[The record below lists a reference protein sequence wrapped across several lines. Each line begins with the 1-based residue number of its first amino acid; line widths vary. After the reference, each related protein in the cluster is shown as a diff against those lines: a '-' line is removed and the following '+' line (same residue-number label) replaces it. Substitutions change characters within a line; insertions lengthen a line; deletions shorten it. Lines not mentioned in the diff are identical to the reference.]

1 VTASGRLS
9 KIVRR
14 MPAASVCPNK
24 SGPEALGQQRQTTSR
39 NYRRPVS
46 LGMQALRMRRF
57 RTTPLNFLRTKRRPQ
72 ISLAN
77 PRDWKRPIAYGV
89 LPAYDEA
96 LQYLMRDSAA
106 LKKEAEDL
114 RAAVSKEEAAPDRD
128 ENALKRK
135 REKLNVLEVQ
145 SEINL
150 PEVRW
155 KVANGM
161 GVQRIVFPVYTCLIC
176 CIADMTRPVHRHL
189 VEKRWREEG
198 GLDLLVSVSRLK
210 MRWLL

>member
-1 VTASGRLS
+1 MYKNEKL
-9 KIVRR
+9 
-14 MPAASVCPNK
+14 
-24 SGPEALGQQRQTTSR
+24 QTPSHF
-39 NYRRPVS
+39 
-46 LGMQALRMRRF
+46 GMQALRRF
-57 RTTPLNFLRTKRRPQ
+57 RTTPLNFLRTNASVSTTQIHDEVVPPPPILEAAKPTPSQPSIGSMSISSGDAKATIQPTRGRNKRGRVIKRRPQ

-96 LQYLMRDSAA
+96 LRYLMRDSAV

-114 RAAVSKEEAAPDRD
+114 KAVISKEDEAPDRD
-128 ENALKRK
+128 ENALKQK

-145 SEINL
+145 SEVNL

-161 GVQRIVFPVYTCLIC
+161 GVQ
-176 CIADMTRPVHRHL
+176 
-189 VEKRWREEG
+189 
-198 GLDLLVSVSRLK
+198 
-210 MRWLL
+210 